1 MLIENICSPAS
12 GEPVKNQFALIT
24 DKYKIMQSYSTPIM
38 KISRHLNKAGDFM
51 IYVSGDPYDYSV
63 TTSKYVNQ
71 FLRDYTC
78 MNPDIF
84 KKAVKAHAHEYTE
97 RLTHYKIRYMNE
109 ISL

>member
-1 MLIENICSPAS
+1 MLIENICSPSS

-24 DKYKIMQSYSTPIM
+24 EKYKIMQSYNTPIM
-38 KISRHLNKAGDFM
+38 KISRHLNKAGAFT
-51 IYVSGDPYDYSV
+51 IYVSGDPYGYSM

-78 MNPDIF
+78 IDPTIF
-84 KKAVKAHAHEYTE
+84 KKAIKNHVHEYTE
-97 RLTHYKIRYMNE
+97 RLVDYKIKYMNE